1 APSRYGALLTLAPP
15 RHARGSGDPVVA
27 PERHEVA
34 VEVIAQRD
42 DLGLEAAAQLAH
54 ETFIWLGRIRHHNA
68 PLQDLLGA
76 LAQALGGQR
85 LHRRPREPSRRPLPK
100 RNR

>member
-1 APSRYGALLTLAPP
+1 MPMCDTERTGALRARASGFQSSAQSGNAPSRYGALLTLAPP

-54 ETFIWLGRIRHHNA
+54 ETLIWLGRIRHHNA
-68 PLQDLLGA
+68 PLQDLL
-76 LAQALGGQR
+76 
-85 LHRRPREPSRRPLPK
+85 
-100 RNR
+100 